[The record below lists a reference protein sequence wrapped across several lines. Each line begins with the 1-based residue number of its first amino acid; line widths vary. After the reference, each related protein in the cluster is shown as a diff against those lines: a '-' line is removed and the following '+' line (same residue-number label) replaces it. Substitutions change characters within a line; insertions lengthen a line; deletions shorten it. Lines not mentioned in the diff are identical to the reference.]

1 MNYSLE
7 PQRLTQ
13 IEDWENWGSADVPTT
28 EGLDYFSGH
37 QRELWHELLGK
48 HCPTGRQL
56 KILEIGSAPG
66 VFAARL
72 AKMLGATPYG
82 IEFTQTG
89 ANINRQ
95 FFEKLGFSKENVIHG
110 DFFDDDLISSYLASF
125 DVVMSNGF
133 VEHFDNPHA
142 VVARHLSL
150 LKPGGTL
157 VVSIPNLRGAFKL
170 YGRWTVPGYERI
182 HNLELMK
189 LDQFEA
195 AHTHTGLRKLECKY
209 VGTLHVNIDPTPT
222 QGLGKLFFKSWM
234 LFEAVIH
241 RLRRIVTP
249 GIYFNSAMLSPFIAY
264 IGKKEE

>member
-13 IEDWENWGSADVPTT
+13 IEDWENWETADVPTVVD
-28 EGLDYFSGH
+28 LDYFAGH
-37 QRELWHELLGK
+37 QRELWHELLGL
-48 HCPTGRQL
+48 HCPKGREL

-72 AKMLGATPYG
+72 AKMLGGTPYG
-82 IEFTQTG
+82 IEFTKSG

-95 FFEKLGFSKENVIHG
+95 FFERLGFPKENVIHG
-110 DFFDDDLISSYLASF
+110 DFFDDDVISSHLASF
-125 DVVMSNGF
+125 DIVMSNGF
-133 VEHFDNPHA
+133 VEHFENPHA
-142 VVARHLSL
+142 VVARHLRL

-189 LDQFEA
+189 FEQFEA
-195 AHTHTGLRKLECKY
+195 AHVHPGLRKLECKY
-209 VGTLHVNIDPTPT
+209 VGTLHVNVDPPPT
-222 QGLGKLFFKSWM
+222 LGIRKTVFKSWM
-234 LFEAVIH
+234 LLEAVIH
-241 RLRRIVTP
+241 KVMRIVIP
-249 GIYFNSAMLSPFIAY
+249 GRHFNSAAFSPFMVY
-264 IGKKEE
+264 IGEKD